1 MYIITEKDSNILI
14 AISDEVI
21 LNEDSTFTDVT
32 NSAVYFNG
40 EYSVFEPEEVPRY
53 VSTYEY
59 TYTPET
65 GFKRFLTAQEVLEQR
80 MALKQ
85 AATLSLTALEDLDT
99 KISQLNSI
107 VKNEVDTDSMTLDEY
122 RQYKQACN
130 KKMLADFLEAHPL
143 LWTDGFYY
151 GVTEKDQNEMLADKT
166 AYDFKHSIGQTDWTL
181 QWHSVKSAC
190 RDFSEEE
197 FAALLNA
204 IVDYVYPYRQ
214 LEMYYKEKIYSA
226 TVREALEEITLI
238 YSEAQIG
245 RMEDTNE

>member
-1 MYIITEKDSNILI
+1 MYTITEKDSNILI
-14 AISDEVI
+14 SVSDEVT
-21 LNEDSTFTDVT
+21 L
-32 NSAVYFNG
+32 
-40 EYSVFEPEEVPRY
+40 
-53 VSTYEY
+53 
-59 TYTPET
+59 
-65 GFKRFLTAQEVLEQR
+65 K
-80 MALKQ
+80 ALKQ
-85 AATLSLTALEDLDT
+85 AATLRLTALEDLDT
-99 KISQLNSI
+99 KISQLYSI
-107 VKNEVDTDSMTLDEY
+107 VKNEADTDSMTLDEY
-122 RQYKQACN
+122 RQCKQSCN
-130 KKMLADFLEAHPL
+130 KKMLA
-143 LWTDGFYY
+143 
-151 GVTEKDQNEMLADKT
+151 NKT

-245 RMEDTNE
+245 KMEDTNE